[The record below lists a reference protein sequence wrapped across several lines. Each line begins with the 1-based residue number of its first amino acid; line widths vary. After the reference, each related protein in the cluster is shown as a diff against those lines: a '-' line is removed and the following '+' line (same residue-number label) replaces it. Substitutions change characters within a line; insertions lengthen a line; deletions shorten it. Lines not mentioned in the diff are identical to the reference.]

1 MGTKSF
7 LLLSLILL
15 ASCHRVVVR
24 EAEFLQNESR
34 HIIGG
39 ENASTKEFPFI
50 VNIWQNSPKD
60 SFVDHL
66 CGGSLVAKNWVLT
79 AAHCV
84 LEDVTD
90 KTVGTVKVAEL
101 SLFVGSDLISGE
113 GGREYKVKSIVVHPD
128 FSWPKH
134 DIALVE
140 LTEDVADVAPIAMN
154 TKKDLGAS
162 QAGLVATVAGWGLTD
177 SQGRVDGKNLQKVSV
192 PLISRTQCGQDWFPQ
207 KRGWNIESDMLCAS
221 SAGDT
226 KSACPGDSGGP
237 LVVSEN
243 GVATLIGVVSWG
255 NACRGADVLHRS
267 NVEGYADVADALSWI
282 QKTINKR

>member
-1 MGTKSF
+1 MESKV
-7 LLLSLILL
+7 LLFLSLIFLI
-15 ASCHRVVVR
+15 SCHRVLVR
-24 EAEFLQNESR
+24 EAEFPQSESR

-39 ENASTKEFPFI
+39 ENASAKEFPFI
-50 VNIWQNSPKD
+50 VNIWQNSPQD

-90 KTVGTVKVAEL
+90 TTVKTVKAAEL
-101 SLFVGSDLISGE
+101 SLYIGSDLISGD
-113 GGREYKVKSIVVHPD
+113 GGRKYTGKSIVVHPD

-140 LTEDVADVAPIAMN
+140 LTEDVTDVAPVLMN

-177 SQGRVDGKNLQKVSV
+177 PQGRIDGKYLQKVSV

-207 KRGWNIESDMLCAS
+207 KRGWKIEFDMLCAS
-221 SAGDT
+221 STGDT
-226 KSACPGDSGGP
+226 KSSCSGDSGGP
-237 LVVSEN
+237 LVISEN
-243 GVATLIGVVSWG
+243 GVTTLIGVVSWG
-255 NACRGADVLHRS
+255 NACREADVPHRS
-267 NVEGYADVADALSWI
+267 NVEGYADVAEALSWI
-282 QKTINKR
+282 QKTIRQK